1 LDISYT
7 PAKKGI
13 SMNRLVRA
21 LLSALVGAVSL
32 IAASAATAVPPVV
45 ELGPYPGF
53 TDTALC
59 GFPIETSFEGTVRT
73 TTHLDQNGDPVQII
87 QTFPN
92 ITVTMTHGDTT
103 VSTKGPAHVNVS
115 FAPDGSVESIAILG
129 MSANITLPDVG
140 RLLFDVG
147 RIVWDADGNI
157 VSENGLHQIFG
168 TAEASAFCAYMA

>member
-1 LDISYT
+1 
-7 PAKKGI
+7 
-13 SMNRLVRA
+13 MNRVSRA
-21 LLSALVGAVSL
+21 LAFAFVGCVSL
-32 IAASAATAVPPVV
+32 VAASAATAVPPVV

-73 TTHLDQNGDPVQII
+73 TTHLDQNGDPVKII

-103 VSTKGPAHVNVS
+103 VSTKGPAHASIS
-115 FAPDGSVESIAILG
+115 FAPDGSIEEVAILG
-129 MSANITLPDVG
+129 MSANITLPGQG

-147 RIVWDADGNI
+147 RIVWDSEGNI
-157 VSENGLHQIFG
+157 SAENGLHQIFG
-168 TAEASAFCAYMA
+168 TADASAFCAYMA

>member
-1 LDISYT
+1 LSKRE
-7 PAKKGI
+7 AA
-13 SMNRLVRA
+13 SMNRLSRA
-21 LLSALVGAVSL
+21 LAFAFVGSVSL
-32 IAASAATAVPPVV
+32 IAASTATAVPPVV

-73 TTHLDQNGDPVQII
+73 TTHLDQNGDPVKII

-103 VSTKGPAHVNVS
+103 VSTKGPAHVSIS
-115 FAPDGSVESIAILG
+115 FAPDGSVESVAIQG
-129 MSANITLPDVG
+129 MSANITLPGVG

-147 RIVWDADGNI
+147 RVVWDADGNL
-157 VSENGLHQIFG
+157 VSETGLHQIFG